1 MLETAMTHDR
11 KRNNRVFL
19 LLAFAAAGLLACGCG
34 DRYGVGLTYP
44 VRGKVTLNGEP
55 WTNET
60 TAILCVPNPDKGNT
74 GSHEPAGTVD
84 REGVYKLSTKGKKG
98 APPGWYK
105 VVVTAHDSQP
115 QHAKTPKMKSVAKSP
130 LAPKYG
136 QAKTT
141 DLEIEVVE
149 NPASGAYDLKLVK

>member
-1 MLETAMTHDR
+1 MVHGHTCKTVQF
-11 KRNNRVFL
+11 VFL
-19 LLAFAAAGLLACGCG
+19 VCALTGLFACGCG